1 MSNDDIIYI
10 IGDEMVIVY
19 KSRERISVSCNS
31 VPEDINSYFE
41 WYRKNWAVVLVYFLP
56 GFTVFHCFPL
66 FAP

>member
-41 WYRKNWAVVLVYFLP
+41 
-56 GFTVFHCFPL
+56 
-66 FAP
+66 